1 MDSFKRS
8 DNNVSGMQPSLASQA
23 LITALES
30 TLLKNTEFANCS
42 ITKPVNLVSQSEQE
56 IENSPLTTKYSKSC
70 HMTDHNTQANWNP
83 MIGQQHKKH
92 KKKRK
97 VNVQI

>member
-1 MDSFKRS
+1 
-8 DNNVSGMQPSLASQA
+8 MQPPLASQA
-23 LITALES
+23 LIAALEN
-30 TLLKNTEFANCS
+30 TLLKTTEFANCS
-42 ITKPVNLVSQSEQE
+42 ITKPVNLVNQSEQE
-56 IENSPLTTKYSKSC
+56 IENNSLTTKYSSKSC

-97 VNVQI
+97 VNL